1 MYGAPPPNPYSS
13 KSQGINIPKLIKKKE
28 FEILSN
34 EKIKYKVF
42 FELFSSNLTSYL
54 SIMAYPE
61 NSITKYK
68 NDFTLEDIQKVK
80 LFIAFDNLEECL
92 DEIIEGLNMNK
103 NQIINE
109 KNKIKLIISLKSKK
123 YNEIIFDLNKEEIDI
138 EDKLKELSL
147 ENENNK
153 KEIQFLKNENNILKQ
168 NILNIKKELVKIKN
182 RNQTVDNN
190 KKFSYIKYPNHPCY
204 LILVDH
210 NNKNKLYLQ
219 YNGWECNVCKK
230 FHEQQIP
237 CFYCPKCNYD
247 LCLECFQ
254 KSDK

>member
-1 MYGAPPPNPYSS
+1 
-13 KSQGINIPKLIKKKE
+13 
-28 FEILSN
+28 
-34 EKIKYKVF
+34 
-42 FELFSSNLTSYL
+42 
-54 SIMAYPE
+54 MAFPE

-68 NDFTLEDIQKVK
+68 NNFTLEDIQKVK

-123 YNEIIFDLNKEEIDI
+123 YNEIIFDLNKEEIGI
-138 EDKLKELSL
+138 EEKLKELSL

-190 KKFSYIKYPNHPCY
+190 KKFS
-204 LILVDH
+204 
-210 NNKNKLYLQ
+210 
-219 YNGWECNVCKK
+219 
-230 FHEQQIP
+230 
-237 CFYCPKCNYD
+237 
-247 LCLECFQ
+247 
-254 KSDK
+254 